1 MKLWI
6 GNLDPQTT
14 DEQLREF
21 LGKYSTLRIAKI
33 TRVPGDGSRPAATL
47 EFENPDFKAVYD
59 AQRRLHGM
67 HWNQR
72 ELFVQVTRD

>member
-6 GNLDPQTT
+6 GNLDPETT

-21 LGKYSTLRIAKI
+21 LAKYSQLRIAKVS
-33 TRVPGDGSRPAATL
+33 RVPGDGSRPAAML

-59 AQRRLHGM
+59 VQRRLHGM
-67 HWNQR
+67 FWNRR
-72 ELFVQVTRD
+72 ELVVQVMRD